1 MSGHSHYATIK
12 RQKGL
17 KDAAKGKIFSK
28 LAKVIQIAVK
38 TGGGMDP
45 DSNAKLRIV
54 IDAAK
59 RVNMPKDNIERAIKK
74 GVGGAG
80 PGSVAFNFE
89 PKGLLIVKKEGNS
102 EEQMLS
108 LIDAGVE
115 DLQEADDAI
124 EAYVAVDKLGEIRD
138 RLQGAGFS
146 VISFEIIQ
154 KPKNLQTINDANLA
168 KKILGFL
175 DNLENLDDV
184 QKVFTNINIE
194 REVLDQIN
202 SNVQA

>member
-1 MSGHSHYATIK
+1 
-12 RQKGL
+12 
-17 KDAAKGKIFSK
+17 
-28 LAKVIQIAVK
+28 
-38 TGGGMDP
+38 
-45 DSNAKLRIV
+45 
-54 IDAAK
+54 
-59 RVNMPKDNIERAIKK
+59 
-74 GVGGAG
+74 
-80 PGSVAFNFE
+80 
-89 PKGLLIVKKEGNS
+89 
-102 EEQMLS
+102 MLS